1 MDHSHSHTCSLILLY
16 SLFGHFLFFSG
27 WSTAAVTFAAA
38 FAAAAVGFVLSTT
51 GDNTQPIHILFPFL
65 QKQLRSRCH
74 YLLVHRT
81 AATAAAAAATT
92 TTTTT
97 TTAATTTTAGVV
109 AVFVKPGSFAVAPLY
124 LPTQQIHDHFHGLKI
139 LKHMSENHSISLYA
153 L

>member
-1 MDHSHSHTCSLILLY
+1 MYHLFTLFTLKTGTRVPVKFKYIILY

-81 AATAAAAAATT
+81 AATAAATATT

-97 TTAATTTTAGVV
+97 TTTVTTGVV
-109 AVFVKPGSFAVAPLY
+109 AVF
-124 LPTQQIHDHFHGLKI
+124 
-139 LKHMSENHSISLYA
+139 A

>member
-1 MDHSHSHTCSLILLY
+1 MARMDHSHSHTCSLILLY

-38 FAAAAVGFVLSTT
+38 FAAATVGFVLSTT

-81 AATAAAAAATT
+81 AATAAAAATATT
-92 TTTTT
+92 
-97 TTAATTTTAGVV
+97 TTTTAGVV

-124 LPTQQIHDHFHGLKI
+124 PPTQQIHDHFHGLKI
-139 LKHMSENHSISLYA
+139 LKHRSENHSISLYA